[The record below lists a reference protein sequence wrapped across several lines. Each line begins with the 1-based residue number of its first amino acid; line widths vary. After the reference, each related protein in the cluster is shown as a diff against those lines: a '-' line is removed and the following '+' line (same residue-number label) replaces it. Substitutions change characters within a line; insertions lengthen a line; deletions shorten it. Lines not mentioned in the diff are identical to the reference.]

1 WKEYA
6 PGWPRCLDVASVEEL
21 DSNNKYSVTKTIF
34 MLRTIKTELELKL
47 KGFFLWTGS
56 WEKLKDIQK
65 IFWCNKNPTSGHV
78 FELWQEDA
86 FFGYQFLNGVILVV
100 MRKCTSLPENFPVM
114 EELVAG
120 SLGEGTTLR
129 DELKKGNI
137 FLTDYKILEGIP
149 TSQLKGEQQYLAVP
163 LCLLH

>member
-1 WKEYA
+1 MVSLRGSPSSWKEYA

-34 MLRTIKTELELKL
+34 MLRTIKT
-47 KGFFLWTGS
+47 
-56 WEKLKDIQK
+56 
-65 IFWCNKNPTSGHV
+65 HV

>member
-6 PGWPRCLDVASVEEL
+6 LGWPRCLDVASVEEL
-21 DSNNKYSVTKTIF
+21 DSNNKYSVTKTTIF

-47 KGFFLWTGS
+47 KGFFLCTSS

-65 IFWCNKNPTSGHV
+65 IFWCNKNPTSGLYV
-78 FELWQEDA
+78 FELWQEHA

-114 EELVAG
+114 EELV
-120 SLGEGTTLR
+120 
-129 DELKKGNI
+129 KGNI

-149 TSQLKGEQQYLAVP
+149 TTQLKGEQQYLAVP

>member
-6 PGWPRCLDVASVEEL
+6 PGWLRCLDVASVDEL
-21 DSNNKYSVTKTIF
+21 DSNNKSSVTKTTIF
-34 MLRTIKTELELKL
+34 MLRTIK
-47 KGFFLWTGS
+47 TGS

-65 IFWCNKNPTSGHV
+65 IFWCNKNPTSALAGRC
-78 FELWQEDA
+78 
-86 FFGYQFLNGVILVV
+86 FL
-100 MRKCTSLPENFPVM
+100 RKCTSLPENFPVM

-149 TSQLKGEQQYLAVP
+149 TTQLKGEQQYLAVP